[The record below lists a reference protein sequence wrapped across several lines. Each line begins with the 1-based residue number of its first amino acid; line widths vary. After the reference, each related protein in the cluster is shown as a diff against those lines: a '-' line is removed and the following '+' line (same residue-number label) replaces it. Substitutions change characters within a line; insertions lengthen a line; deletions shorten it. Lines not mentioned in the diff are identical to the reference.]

1 MSTRYQR
8 TAARALLAALMLQL
22 TACALTPPVDEQP
35 GDPDYAPLQP
45 VAPRPDFSS
54 QGGIP
59 YAAFGSSL
67 YSDRRAMQIGDII
80 TVRLEE
86 STAATKDAKTD
97 ITKDSTLAMDDASV
111 LGKTIEYGGYS
122 MSAAAAQN
130 RDFAG
135 DAQSSQSNSL
145 DGNITVSVTEIMPNG
160 LLRVRGEKWLQ
171 LNRGKEYIRLTGLL
185 RAEDV
190 GPDNSIVSTR
200 LADARI
206 NYSGTG
212 EFAESNRM
220 GWLHRILNSGWWPL

>member
-1 MSTRYQR
+1 MRQR
-8 TAARALLAALMLQL
+8 IVVRAAAVVACCALV
-22 TACALTPPVDEQP
+22 ACGLTPPVDEHP
-35 GDPDYAPLQP
+35 GDPAYAPLQP
-45 VAPRPDFSS
+45 SSPRPDFAAE
-54 QGGIP
+54 GGIK
-59 YAAFGSSL
+59 YAGFGSSL
-67 YSDRRAMQIGDII
+67 YSDRRAMLVGDII
-80 TVRLEE
+80 TVTLVE

-97 ITKDSTLAMDDASV
+97 IKKDATLDMGNSTAFGKAVELGSYTTAAS
-111 LGKTIEYGGYS
+111 
-122 MSAAAAQN
+122 AAQN
-130 RDFAG
+130 RQFEG

-190 GPDNSIVSTR
+190 GSDNTVLSTR

-212 EFAESNRM
+212 EFAQSNNM
-220 GWLHRILNSGWWPL
+220 GWLHKILNSGWWPL